1 MPEVAFGE
9 RYSFRVLNPRT
20 FALVAEIAPEDVVA
34 ATWTRMMY
42 EPGPWAL
49 TIPAVR
55 VAALDAAHGVS
66 VLARQNLIEIRRAS
80 EVDETTGLRTMDV
93 EYVGC
98 ILERELSPDGQ
109 TWRFSGFD
117 LLDWLR
123 RRVVGSTTAVAKSGA
138 AETVIKAYV
147 EENLGA
153 TAGAG
158 RVATDELAGGKTF
171 TIEGDLARGA
181 TVEYSAQ
188 RSTLD
193 RVTADLCRQGGL
205 LQSISIVAGGL
216 KYSVREPTDRTTS
229 SPTPATIFSVN
240 LDNASGIGWREGY
253 RSVINAMV
261 VMGAG
266 TGDTRTVRT
275 VTDAMS
281 ISTDFRREGTYEAKA
296 ATTNDQLDAIGAAE
310 IERQLSAAVAAE
322 VIPITS
328 SPNARYRVDW
338 DMGDDVT
345 VAIPVAGVTAID
357 RRIASVTVRLDQQGE
372 RITFTLGNERPTSTL
387 RRLQRVIERLRDQ
400 GAV

>member
-1 MPEVAFGE
+1 MTEAAFGE

-20 FALVAEIAPEDVVA
+20 FALVAEIAPEDVTGA
-34 ATWTRMMY
+34 RWTRMQY
-42 EPGPWAL
+42 EPGTWAL
-49 TIPAVR
+49 TVPAVK
-55 VAALDAAHGVS
+55 VAGIDDAASVS
-66 VLARQNLIEIRRAS
+66 VFARQNLVEIRRAS

-93 EYVGC
+93 EFVGC
-98 ILERELSPDGQ
+98 ILTRELSADGQ
-109 TWRFSGFD
+109 TWTFSGFD

-123 RRVVGSTTAVAKSGA
+123 RRVVGRTTASAKSGT

-147 EENLGA
+147 EEHLGA

-171 TIEGDLARGA
+171 TIEADFARGSA
-181 TVEYSAQ
+181 VEYSAQ
-188 RSTLD
+188 RITLD
-193 RVTADLCRQGGL
+193 RVTADLCRQGDL
-205 LQSISIVAGGL
+205 LQRISIVAGGL
-216 KYSVREPTDRTTS
+216 EYSISEPTDRTTS
-229 SPTPATIFSVN
+229 SALPATIFSVN
-240 LDNASGIGWREGY
+240 LDNASGIGWREGFG
-253 RSVINAMV
+253 SVINAMT
-261 VMGAG
+261 VMGTG
-266 TGDTRTVRT
+266 TGDTRTTRD
-275 VTDAMS
+275 VTDATS

-328 SPNARYRVDW
+328 SPNARYRTDW
-338 DMGDDVT
+338 DLGDDIT

-357 RRIASVTVRLDQQGE
+357 RRIASVSVRLDREGE
-372 RITFTLGNERPTSTL
+372 HITFTLGNERPTSTL